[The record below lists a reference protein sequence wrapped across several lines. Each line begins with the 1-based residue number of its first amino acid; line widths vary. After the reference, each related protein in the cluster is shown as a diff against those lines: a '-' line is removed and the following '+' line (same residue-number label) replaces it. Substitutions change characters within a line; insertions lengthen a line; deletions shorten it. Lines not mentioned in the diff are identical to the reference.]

1 MRSLMRL
8 SVVIPVYNEFATIE
22 RLLTKV
28 DSVNVEKE
36 LIIVDDNSSDGSKE
50 ILARMTQPDRVVVFH
65 DTNRGKGAALRT
77 GFSHARGDY
86 VIIQDADLEYDPN
99 DYLLLLAEAEQRDA
113 AVVYGTRFCGG
124 KRPEMAFKNWV
135 GNRLLTGL
143 TNLLFGAKLTD
154 METCYKLIRRDVVQS
169 IDIKSNR
176 FNVEPELTAK
186 LLMKG
191 LRIYEVPASY
201 VGRTSAEGK
210 KISWLDFV
218 SAIWTLVSLRI
229 SDQGGR

>member
-1 MRSLMRL
+1 MRL
-8 SVVIPVYNEFATIE
+8 SVVIPVYNELATIE

-28 DSVNVEKE
+28 DSVNIEKE

-50 ILARMTQPDRVVVFH
+50 FLARMTQSGRVVVFH
-65 DTNRGKGAALRT
+65 DTNQGKGAALRT
-77 GFSHARGDY
+77 GFSRARGDY

-99 DYLLLLAEAEQRDA
+99 DYSLLLAEAEQRNA
-113 AVVYGTRFCGG
+113 AVVYGTRFSGG

-135 GNRLLTGL
+135 GNRVLTGL
-143 TNLLFGAKLTD
+143 TNVLYGAKLTD

-169 IDIKSNR
+169 IDIQSNR

-191 LRIYEVPASY
+191 LTIYEVPASY

-210 KISWLDFV
+210 KISWLDFI
-218 SAIWTLVSLRI
+218 SAVWTLVSLRI
-229 SDQGGR
+229 SHKQDR

>member
-28 DSVNVEKE
+28 DSVNIEKE
-36 LIIVDDNSSDGSKE
+36 LIIVDDNSSDGTRE
-50 ILARMTQPDRVVVFH
+50 VLARMTQSDRVVMFH
-65 DTNRGKGAALRT
+65 DTNQGKGAALRT
-77 GFSHARGDY
+77 GFSRARGEY

-99 DYLLLLAEAEQRDA
+99 DYLLLLAEAEQRKA
-113 AVVYGTRFCGG
+113 AVVYGTRFSGG

-135 GNRLLTGL
+135 GNRVLTGL
-143 TNLLFGAKLTD
+143 TNVLFGAQLTD
-154 METCYKLIRRDVVQS
+154 METCYKLIKRDVVQS
-169 IDIKSNR
+169 IDIQSNR

-201 VGRTSAEGK
+201 VGRTTAEGK

-218 SAIWTLVSLRI
+218 SAVWTLVSLRI
-229 SDQGGR
+229 SYKEDR